1 MTNSRPQCRF
11 RDLWQVATELAL
23 GIALLH
29 ALFRPD
35 PYTILWFVDTA
46 FVVMMME
53 AVMLVPLSVAGGNLH
68 GRHRLTRWLGIG
80 AGALACVICYAFGGA
95 WFSLAVGLQVHARIA
110 GLADEPDLTRYETR
124 DFFGVS
130 ELPGVVKNRWMVQF
144 IVMIGVLVTAE
155 MIWDVRER
163 YAPASLALLRA
174 AGATQQ
180 HSLGE
185 VITML
190 GGIGLYFILTA
201 VNSVVRLPCLH
212 SRSIPEVPVQA
223 LVAGVERDHR
233 EREAKAAEVAQA
245 AEEARAERSRAGD
258 LIAAAMASQDGAQ
271 ALLLALA
278 GEGADPAIAG
288 LTLSRKLIAA
298 DAALSALRTAS
309 QSAKAE
315 ALRRLEAAIR
325 ADARLTPLEFALV
338 VLARTR
344 LAGGTFP
351 AEPATIAQRA
361 AEFDTLLALVARAGE
376 GDVAKAMASGR
387 SAFGLTFASEPP
399 TPDLRGALEAL
410 RRLRDL
416 HALDRTR
423 LVRAIAGA
431 VVSMNEARVALLYA
445 IAAALEVTLPREV
458 RLG

>member
-1 MTNSRPQCRF
+1 MNARPHCRF
-11 RDLWQVATELAL
+11 RDLWQVFTELAL
-23 GIALLH
+23 GFAMLH

-68 GRHRLTRWLGIG
+68 GRHRLTRWLGVG

-110 GLADEPDLTRYETR
+110 GLADEPDLTRYQHAS
-124 DFFGVS
+124 DFFGTA
-130 ELPGVVKNRWMVQF
+130 ELVGLVKNRWMVQYVIF
-144 IVMIGVLVTAE
+144 IAAALTTNAAWKVSDWL
-155 MIWDVRER
+155 
-163 YAPASLALLRA
+163 APEARALLRA
-174 AGATQQ
+174 AGGAQ
-180 HSLGE
+180 HSLID
-185 VITML
+185 VIML
-190 GGIGLYFILTA
+190 LGPIGLYFILTA
-201 VNSVVRLPCLH
+201 INSGFRLPCL
-212 SRSIPEVPVQA
+212 REPPEPEVPVQA
-223 LVAGVERDHR
+223 LVAGVEREHR
-233 EREAKAAEVAQA
+233 ERDAKAAEAAQA
-245 AEEARAERSRAGD
+245 AHQARAERSRAGD
-258 LIAAAMASQDGAQ
+258 LIAAAMESPDGAQ

-298 DAALSALRTAS
+298 DAALSALRSAS

-423 LVRAIAGA
+423 LVRSIAGA
-431 VVSMNEARVALLYA
+431 VASMNEARVALLYA